1 MKIRPVHPHAALLLE
16 EEEGGK
22 RYVAVSDLH
31 MGLEADLGARGIT
44 VRSSMAREMLDELL
58 SLVQSQDAGG
68 LILLGD
74 IKNTVS
80 AISKQEWDDVP
91 SFFKKLSDRADVY
104 LVPGNHDGNIRPLVP
119 DSVNVISSKGMVIGD
134 TLFLHGHSMPSDT
147 RSHVRRIVM
156 GHLHPV
162 FLKKGSVLNGERVWV
177 YLQVRKEALFAESGL
192 LDIVVVPSFN
202 KYLYAEERRYRKS
215 ISPIVSRVVENNAV
229 EKCMIVRLD
238 GSIVGDM
245 SEISSVL

>member
-1 MKIRPVHPHAALLLE
+1 
-16 EEEGGK
+16 
-22 RYVAVSDLH
+22 
-31 MGLEADLGARGIT
+31 
-44 VRSSMAREMLDELL
+44 MLDELL

-104 LVPGNHDGNIRPLVP
+104 FVPGNHDGNIRPLVP

-177 YLQVRKEALFAESGL
+177 YLQVRKEALFAELGL

>member
-1 MKIRPVHPHAALLLE
+1 
-16 EEEGGK
+16 
-22 RYVAVSDLH
+22 

-104 LVPGNHDGNIRPLVP
+104 FVPGNHDGNIRPLVP